1 MNKGERSL
9 VRFTEGRLAVL
20 LIIFSPANLPIVR
33 LHGFCA
39 IGVVLLGEEV
49 LLVGGDLHEV
59 GFAGL
64 DHAGY
69 HHELRAVLE
78 LTLTQRRGAFH
89 RGTQVNAVTVF
100 GGRCSGSVG
109 REQHLLAAVLTAL
122 TGFGQCAG
130 HMINSGRISYRCHSC
145 ELWLR
150 TIRDYVAQWIFRH
163 ALTLRSAN
171 TALVYVPRGEPSKLE
186 ERV

>member
-1 MNKGERSL
+1 MGRGAGVRRVSTER
-9 VRFTEGRLAVL
+9 
-20 LIIFSPANLPIVR
+20 LPVVR
-33 LHGFCA
+33 LHGLCA

-69 HHELRAVLE
+69 YHELRTVLE
-78 LTLTQRRGAFH
+78 LTLTQRRSTFH
-89 RGTQVNAVTVF
+89 RGTQINAVTVF

-109 REQHLLAAVLTAL
+109 CQEHLLAAVLTTL

-130 HMINSGRISYRCHSC
+130 HMVNSG
-145 ELWLR
+145 
-150 TIRDYVAQWIFRH
+150 
-163 ALTLRSAN
+163 
-171 TALVYVPRGEPSKLE
+171 
-186 ERV
+186 